1 MEENP
6 RYVGIDV
13 SKAQVDVA
21 VRPTGQRWAAS
32 YNETGVGE
40 LVSQMVDIGPA
51 MVLLEAT
58 GGLELPLVAALAAAA
73 LPVRTVNI
81 PLAWLP
87 HRAPNRIGADQGH
100 TVSVRCL
107 SSPASSVWPHLFGGF
122 GLTHHPWCQRQ
133 RTSLRWIRA

>member
-40 LVSQMVDIGPA
+40 LVSQIVDIG
-51 MVLLEAT
+51 VQRQLL
-58 GGLELPLVAALAAAA
+58 
-73 LPVRTVNI
+73 LPVPSIILAGSPPVSDRAAGPLRCGSWGRRI
-81 PLAWLP
+81 P
-87 HRAPNRIGADQGH
+87 G
-100 TVSVRCL
+100 
-107 SSPASSVWPHLFGGF
+107 
-122 GLTHHPWCQRQ
+122 
-133 RTSLRWIRA
+133 

>member
-40 LVSQMVDIGPA
+40 LVSQIVDIG
-51 MVLLEAT
+51 VQRQLL
-58 GGLELPLVAALAAAA
+58 
-73 LPVRTVNI
+73 LPVPSIILAGSPPVPDPAAVPLQCGSWGRRI
-81 PLAWLP
+81 P
-87 HRAPNRIGADQGH
+87 G
-100 TVSVRCL
+100 
-107 SSPASSVWPHLFGGF
+107 
-122 GLTHHPWCQRQ
+122 
-133 RTSLRWIRA
+133 